1 MFKYQKRETQFCKN
15 ASKSIFTK
23 LDYFAQHPQFQVLK
37 KTSFST
43 AFGYLLTLILA
54 AICLFY
60 LYIQIDELAK
70 QTNPNVII
78 SDNQPLNTPVI
89 YLSRSN
95 FTFVISVS
103 NALLQSFD
111 KNLKYYNLTVNQCH
125 RKRNYDGGSSS
136 TNISLNCFNYQI
148 EPCDLEKHF
157 VTDLQKVYFQK
168 FQLSTMY
175 CINPEQWD
183 QRPIQLQ
190 GHSQSDNFQF
200 ITVNVN
206 MCKNNTTYKNCSSIE
221 EIQKGLVSSYYAI
234 YLSDVLIKMQNPGR
248 PYDDVITI
256 QNTQFSYAKSQQLHS
271 MYKIANTQTDIGL
284 INKDVQIDETILQ
297 SATKEYSE
305 AYNGY
310 YLANNIIYLDQRE
323 TIYYRS
329 YIKLQTILGNVG
341 GLWQII
347 SLVISAIFGP
357 VLLAY
362 MNLSLVS
369 KFFRIESKQ
378 PKSLVEKQTFN
389 EDEIKEINLMASDFQ
404 TRNQSII
411 QNNNNNNNHSKL
423 KQYLKKKKNPI
434 SITFKDALLMYLGCL
449 GKNQK
454 TFRFAIQ
461 KIMMKLDVAYIIKK
475 LHEIDKLKSILM
487 TNEQVKLFNYIP
499 KPLIPSDI
507 FNKGFEKQYNS
518 NSIQADSV
526 SIFEEEKT
534 EIQKLED
541 SYQAYIKIKQKNNP
555 SNLDQIIIDQM
566 DEEIKAFFECMRKKQ
581 SGFMYPL
588 TSRMDS
594 TPQSQ
599 REEEVLIINQEP
611 KAGKI
616 LTNKK

>member
-1 MFKYQKRETQFCKN
+1 MFKYQKREAQFCKN
-15 ASKSIFTK
+15 TSKSLFTK
-23 LDYFAQHPQFQVLK
+23 LDYFAQRPQFQVLK

-43 AFGYLLTLILA
+43 AFGYLLTIMLST
-54 AICLFY
+54 ICVFY
-60 LYIQIDELAK
+60 LYIQMDELTK
-70 QTNPNVII
+70 QSNPQVII

-111 KNLKYYNLTVNQCH
+111 KNLKYYNLTINQCH
-125 RKRNYDGGSSS
+125 RKRSYDEENSRS
-136 TNISLNCFNYQI
+136 NVSLECFNYKI

-157 VTDLQKVYFQK
+157 VTDFQKTYFQK
-168 FQLSTMY
+168 FKLSTMY
-175 CINPEQWD
+175 CLNPEQWD

-200 ITVNVN
+200 VTINLN
-206 MCKNNTTYKNCSSIE
+206 LCKNSTNYKECSPIE

-256 QNTQFSYAKSQQLHS
+256 QNTQFSYAKSQQMHS
-271 MYKIANTQTDIGL
+271 LFKIVNTETDVGL
-284 INKDVQIDETILQ
+284 INKDVLIDETILQ

-305 AYNGY
+305 SYNGY
-310 YLANNIIYLDQRE
+310 YLANNLLYLEQRE

-357 VLLAY
+357 VLFTY

-369 KFFRIESKQ
+369 KFFRIENNKSKNQ
-378 PKSLVEKQTFN
+378 FDKQILN
-389 EDEIKEINLMASDFQ
+389 DDEIKEMNMIGSDQQTKNL
-404 TRNQSII
+404 SII
-411 QNNNNNNNHSKL
+411 QNSNQTKL

-434 SITFKDALLMYLGCL
+434 SISFKDALLMYLGCL
-449 GKNQK
+449 GNNQK
-454 TFRFAIQ
+454 IYRFAIQ

-507 FNKGFEKQYNS
+507 FDIGFKKQYNPNTSS
-518 NSIQADSV
+518 NQAESI

-541 SYQAYIKIKQKNNP
+541 SFHAYQKIRQKENP
-555 SNLDQIIIDQM
+555 SNLDQVIIEQM
-566 DEEIKAFFECMRKKQ
+566 DEEIKAFFDCMSKKQ
-581 SGFMYPL
+581 SGLMYPL
-588 TSRMDS
+588 SPRFDS
-594 TPQSQ
+594 IPQSQ
-599 REEEVLIINQEP
+599 REEENLIINQEP
-611 KAGKI
+611 QAGKV
-616 LTNKK
+616 LTRKK

>member
-15 ASKSIFTK
+15 ASKSLVTK

-43 AFGYLLTLILA
+43 AIGYLLTTILST
-54 AICLFY
+54 ICLFY
-60 LYIQIDELAK
+60 LYMQIDELTK
-70 QTNPNVII
+70 QANPNVII

-125 RKRNYDGGSSS
+125 RKRHYDESSS
-136 TNISLNCFNYQI
+136 SVNISLNCFNYQI
-148 EPCDLEKHF
+148 EPCNLEKHF
-157 VTDLQKVYFQK
+157 VTDLQKVYFKK
-168 FQLSTMY
+168 FALSTMY
-175 CINPEQWD
+175 CLNPEQWD

-206 MCKNNTTYKNCSSIE
+206 MCKNNTIYKNCSPIE
-221 EIQKGLVSSYYAI
+221 EIQKGLITSNYAVF
-234 YLSDVLIKMQNPGR
+234 LSDVLIKMQNPGR

-256 QNTQFSYAKSQQLHS
+256 QNTQFSYAKSQQMHS
-271 MYKIANTQTDIGL
+271 MFKIVHTQTDVGL
-284 INKDVQIDETILQ
+284 INKDIQVDETILP
-297 SATKEYSE
+297 SVTKEYSE
-305 AYNGY
+305 SYNGY
-310 YLANNIIYLDQRE
+310 YLANNLIYLDQRE

-329 YIKLQTILGNVG
+329 YIKLQAILGNIG

-347 SLVISAIFGP
+347 SLAISAIFGP
-357 VLLAY
+357 VLLTY

-369 KFFRIESKQ
+369 KFFRLEVQQ
-378 PKSLVEKQTFN
+378 PKSLIEKQIFDQ
-389 EDEIKEINLMASDFQ
+389 DEIKEINLMASDFQ
-404 TRNQSII
+404 SKNQSQI
-411 QNNNNNNNHSKL
+411 QNSNHSKL

-454 TFRFAIQ
+454 TYRFAIQ

-475 LHEIDKLKSILM
+475 LYEIDKLKSILM

-499 KPLIPSDI
+499 KPLIPNNI
-507 FNKGFEKQYNS
+507 FNVGFEKQYNS
-518 NSIQADSV
+518 NSIQTDSM

-541 SYQAYIKIKQKNNP
+541 SYLAYQKIKQKNNP
-555 SNLDQIIIDQM
+555 SNLDEIIIDQM
-566 DEEIKAFFECMRKKQ
+566 DEDIKAFFECLRKKN
-581 SGFMYPL
+581 SGFMYPI

-594 TPQSQ
+594 NPQSQ
-599 REEEVLIINQEP
+599 RDEEILIINQEP
-611 KAGKI
+611 QAGKI